1 MLNTELSR
9 KTFLKG
15 GGALVVGFSLAG
27 IGGKASAAGEDPYAS
42 NGAPDL
48 ARVDSW
54 LTIHADNTA
63 SLRTGLHELGGG
75 SMTAM
80 VMIAAEELDL
90 DMSQVRFVR
99 IDTNVS
105 PNQGE
110 TSGSNGTRNQGAQVR
125 TAMVAARSALL
136 DLAAA
141 RLGVAKGSLTVDK
154 GVVSGGGKSVTYGDL
169 LGDKLFNVQIPGG
182 APTTSFNPTQPGATS
197 IDAGGRGA
205 KPISQYKI
213 VGTSVP
219 RVEIPDKIT
228 GKYVYIQ
235 NIRIPGML
243 HGRVVRPRGQGAFGL
258 GTDTPIL
265 SVDESSIKNIPN
277 VQIVRVRNF
286 LGVVAPLEYD
296 AIQAAAQLK
305 VTWADPPTLP
315 SSGNL
320 WKQMRVQDRQGLVQT
335 SVDSSIE
342 TIHGLPITAGNV
354 DSALASAATV
364 LAQTYTF
371 AQNDTVPIG
380 PMCSVADVTPNGAVI
395 YSSSAHSY
403 QTREW
408 VKRVLDAVLGSKTL
422 PLNRIRVFRYEGS
435 SEYGGR
441 FTTFDVAES
450 AAIMSAVIGKPVR
463 VQLMRWDQ
471 HGWNNGWVAHM
482 FDVRGGIDRNGNLVA
497 IEHAD
502 WLTPTSREMAAEQQV
517 TGNTTIDGRGYSP
530 GTISSGLQYGIPNR
544 RAIRKDLPLINYY
557 FPHHVSRSP
566 YRVQAAFA
574 VEQLFDELAHA
585 AKMDPYEFRLQ
596 NIATTAT
603 DPQQRWRHVLTSV
616 AKLANWQP
624 RPAASRLS
632 GADVV
637 TGRGIGFGF
646 DHGTPSAAVAEIEVN
661 KKTGKITP
669 KHIYCCVQP
678 GYAINPDG
686 VQNNTE
692 GEVVQITSRLLL
704 EQTRFNTRRVTSLD
718 WVTYPIIRFND
729 APRVTVQVLSRTD
742 IPSATGS
749 GSAAGGGGEAA
760 APTAP
765 AIANAFFDA
774 TGVRMRTTPMTP
786 ARVRAVLKAA
796 GVA

>member
-1 MLNTELSR
+1 MTEMLNKEFSR
-9 KTFLKG
+9 KSFVKG
-15 GGALVVGFSLAG
+15 GGALIVGFSLAG
-27 IGGKASAAGEDPYAS
+27 AGLAGKARAAGEDPYAS
-42 NGAPDL
+42 SGAPDL
-48 ARVDSW
+48 AQVDSW
-54 LTIHADNTA
+54 LTIRPDNTVW
-63 SLRTGLHELGGG
+63 LKTGLHEMGGG
-75 SMTAM
+75 SSTALL
-80 VMIAAEELDL
+80 MIAAEELDI
-90 DMSQVRFVR
+90 DMSQIRFVR
-99 IDTNVS
+99 LDTNVS

-141 RLGVAKGSLTVDK
+141 RLGVAKGSLRVDK

-169 LGDKLFNVQIPGG
+169 VGDKLFNVRIPGG

-197 IDAGGRGA
+197 IDAGGTGA
-205 KPISQYKI
+205 KPISQYKL

-219 RVEIPDKIT
+219 RIDIPDKIT
-228 GKYVYIQ
+228 GRYTYVQ
-235 NIRIPGML
+235 NIRVPGML
-243 HGRVVRPRGQGAFGL
+243 HGRVVRPRGQGAFGG

-265 SVDESSIKNIPN
+265 SVDESSIKHIPN

-286 LGVVAPLEYD
+286 LGVVAPRVRRDPGGCSAEGHVGRSAGAPEQRQPVEAD
-296 AIQAAAQLK
+296 AGPGQPGSRSNERRLLHRDDP
-305 VTWADPPTLP
+305 WASDHGRQRRQRTCIGRDGAGAHLHVR
-315 SSGNL
+315 SAGH
-320 WKQMRVQDRQGLVQT
+320 RADRT
-335 SVDSSIE
+335 D
-342 TIHGLPITAGNV
+342 
-354 DSALASAATV
+354 
-364 LAQTYTF
+364 
-371 AQNDTVPIG
+371 
-380 PMCSVADVTPNGAVI
+380 
-395 YSSSAHSY
+395 
-403 QTREW
+403 
-408 VKRVLDAVLGSKTL
+408 VLGGRSHAERRGHL
-422 PLNRIRVFRYEGS
+422 HECGPYVPDAGVGEERPRRGARIEDAASEPHSRPRYEGS

-450 AAIMSAVIGKPVR
+450 AAIMSAVVGKPVR

-482 FDVRGGIDRNGNLVA
+482 FDVRGGMDSNGNLVA

-517 TGNTTIDGRGYSP
+517 TGKTTIDGRGYSP

-544 RAIRKDLPLINYY
+544 RAIRKDLPLLNYY

-624 RPAASRLS
+624 RPAASTLS
-632 GADVV
+632 GANVV

-661 KKTGKITP
+661 KKTGKITA

-686 VQNNTE
+686 LQNNAE
-692 GEVVQITSRLLL
+692 GEVVQVTSRVLL
-704 EQTRFNTRRVTSLD
+704 EQTSSTRGASQASTGSRTQSSASTTRRKSRFRCCRGRTS
-718 WVTYPIIRFND
+718 PPRP
-729 APRVTVQVLSRTD
+729 APVRQLAVAARRRRRRRRRSPT
-742 IPSATGS
+742 PSSTPPV
-749 GSAAGGGGEAA
+749 SACGAH
-760 APTAP
+760 
-765 AIANAFFDA
+765 
-774 TGVRMRTTPMTP
+774 R
-786 ARVRAVLKAA
+786 
-796 GVA
+796 